1 VQPYGCYCRPMTM
14 EERVRAFYAAFNA
27 RAIDAALAAMTADVD
42 WPNGWEGGRIAGRE
56 AVRDYWLRQWLEIDG
71 RVEPV
76 EITQGED
83 GRWTVLVH
91 QVVCSPDGALL
102 ADDHVHH
109 VYAFRDELVE
119 RMDIEPVPQARS

>member
-1 VQPYGCYCRPMTM
+1 MTM

-56 AVRDYWLRQWLEIDG
+56 AVGDYWLRQWREIDS
-71 RVEPV
+71 RVDPV
-76 EITQGED
+76 EITRGQD

-91 QVVCSPDGALL
+91 QTVRSPDGGLL
-102 ADDHVHH
+102 TDEHVRH

-119 RMDIEPVPQARS
+119 RMDIETVPEAQS

>member
-1 VQPYGCYCRPMTM
+1 MTM
-14 EERVRAFYAAFNA
+14 EERIRVLYAAFNA
-27 RAIDAALAAMTADVD
+27 RAIDEALAALTADVD

-76 EITQGED
+76 EITRGED

-91 QVVCSPDGALL
+91 QVVRSPDGALL
-102 ADDHVHH
+102 AEEHVHH

-119 RMDIEPVPQARS
+119 RMDIETAPQARS

>member
-1 VQPYGCYCRPMTM
+1 MTM
-14 EERVRAFYAAFNA
+14 EERIRVLYAAFNA

-56 AVRDYWLRQWLEIDG
+56 AVRDYWLRQWLEIDS

-76 EITQGED
+76 EITRGED

-91 QVVCSPDGALL
+91 QVVRSPDGALL
-102 ADDHVHH
+102 ADEHVHH
-109 VYAFRDELVE
+109 VYAFREELVE
-119 RMDIEPVPQARS
+119 RMDIETAPQAPS

>member
-1 VQPYGCYCRPMTM
+1 MTT
-14 EERVRAFYAAFNA
+14 EERIRAFYAAFNG
-27 RAIDAALAAMTADVD
+27 RAIDAVLAAMTDDVD

-56 AVRDYWLRQWLEIDG
+56 AVRHYWLRQWLEIDG

-76 EITQGED
+76 EITQGEG

-91 QVVCSPDGALL
+91 QVVRSPDGALI
-102 ADDHVHH
+102 ADDHVLH

-119 RMDIEPVPQARS
+119 RMDIETVPQARS